1 MRRLL
6 AVIATAVVALLA
18 AVAAAGPGDRH
29 ARDAAVAPAANEP
42 TAKTA
47 VAAAIGYLAALRWE
61 VLVDPRAR
69 RRAIAQ
75 HATAASVAKLVRQ
88 LEPAAEGLRAVTRR
102 GPVVARTAIL
112 GYRIRSAEPTRV
124 TVRIWGMV
132 LFGTRTYRPT
142 TQWSTSDIELVLQD
156 ERWLVEDV
164 TSRGGPS
171 PDDWLQPL
179 VTRTRGLEE
188 VRHVP

>member
-1 MRRLL
+1 VRRLL
-6 AVIATAVVALLA
+6 AVIATALVAVLA

-29 ARDAAVAPAANEP
+29 APDAAVAPAASEP
-42 TAKTA
+42 TPETA
-47 VAAAIGYLAALRWE
+47 VAAAIGYLTALRWD
-61 VLVDPRAR
+61 VVVDPRAR
-69 RRAIAQ
+69 RRVIEQ
-75 HATAASVAKLVRQ
+75 HATAASVAQLARQ

-102 GPVVARTAIL
+102 GLVVARTAIL

-142 TQWSTSDIELVLQD
+142 TQWSTSDIQLVLQD

-171 PDDWLQPL
+171 PDDSIRTL

>member
-6 AVIATAVVALLA
+6 AIIATAVVAVLA

-29 ARDAAVAPAANEP
+29 TREAAVAPAASEP
-42 TAKTA
+42 TAETA
-47 VAAAIGYLAALRWE
+47 VAAAIGYLSALRWE
-61 VLVDPRAR
+61 VVVDPRAR

-75 HATAASVAKLVRQ
+75 HATAASVARLVRQ

-102 GPVVARTAIL
+102 GPVVARTAVL
-112 GYRIRSAEPTRV
+112 GYRIRSATPTRV
-124 TVRIWGMV
+124 TVRVWGMV
-132 LFGTRTYRPT
+132 LFGTRTYRAT
-142 TQWSTSDIELVLQD
+142 TQWSTSDIVLVLED

-164 TSRGGPS
+164 ASRGGPS
-171 PDDWLQPL
+171 PDDSIRRL